1 MLTKAIKNAYLSIL
15 KEELV
20 PAMGCT
26 EPIAVAYAAARVRA
40 LLGNVPDEMIA
51 EVSGNIIK
59 NVKSVVVPNTGGLR
73 GLEAA
78 IAAGAIGG
86 DASKKLEVISALPKN
101 QKAVIKR
108 FIREVPIK
116 IVCADTPHLLDIK
129 ITGKTHG
136 TGANKGHTA
145 TVRIANNHSNIV
157 LEEVDGKV
165 LFEQPLTLSSE
176 DNLTDKS
183 VLNVKDILA
192 FVKKVSLEELK
203 PLVGVQI
210 ACNVAIAKE
219 GLVGDWG
226 ANIGSVL
233 LAEGSTNI
241 RNIMKA
247 WAAAGSDARMS
258 GCELPVVILS
268 GSGNQ
273 GITASVPVVK
283 LAENLGADE
292 EQTMRAVALSD
303 LIAIE
308 QKRGIGR
315 LSAYCGAVSAG
326 VGVGAAAAYLLD
338 GSYKAIAHSIVN
350 AVAIISGT
358 ICDGAKPSCAAKI
371 AESIDAGVL
380 GCEMWLHHQQFLGG
394 DGIVTKGVDETIAN
408 IGILA
413 QEGMQVTDKKILE
426 IMTERC

>member
-40 LLGNVPDEMIA
+40 LLGDVPDEMVA

-108 FIREVPIK
+108 FIHEVPIK

-129 ITGKTHG
+129 ITGKTNG

-157 LEEVDGKV
+157 LEELDGKV

-283 LAENLGADE
+283 LAESLGADE